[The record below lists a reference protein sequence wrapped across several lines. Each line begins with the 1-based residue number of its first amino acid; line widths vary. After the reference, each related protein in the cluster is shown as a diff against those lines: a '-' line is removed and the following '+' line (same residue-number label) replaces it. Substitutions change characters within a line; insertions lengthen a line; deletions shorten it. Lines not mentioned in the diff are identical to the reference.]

1 MWAHSRR
8 EAGFSLLEV
17 VVSLQLLVL
26 VLLVLLPLN
35 RLALGTIAQSVA
47 LVGSGSHGDG
57 KHPARLRTLAVEY
70 VHAKLEYLRSR
81 GYELV
86 RSAECTSASTQPVA
100 DAVRLIPPSYIGKG
114 EPRVPPQFARARVQ
128 VQDEE
133 VYGVVADGCRPRRVV
148 VSLYRTDADAAADR
162 PFARGAMVLAPR
174 DQVEEGP

>member
-1 MWAHSRR
+1 MWAFGRR
-8 EAGFSLLEV
+8 DAGFSLLEV
-17 VVSLQLLVL
+17 VVSLQVLVLVVL
-26 VLLVLLPLN
+26 VLLPVN
-35 RLALGTIAQSVA
+35 RLALGVIAQSSA
-47 LVGSGSHGDG
+47 LIGSGSHGDG

-86 RSAECTSASTQPVA
+86 RSAECTLASTQPVA
-100 DAVRLIPPSYIGKG
+100 DAVRLVPPSYIGRG

-148 VSLYRTDADAAADR
+148 VSLYRTEGDAAADR
-162 PFARGAMVLAPR
+162 PFARAATVLAPR
-174 DQVEEGP
+174 DRVGGGQ